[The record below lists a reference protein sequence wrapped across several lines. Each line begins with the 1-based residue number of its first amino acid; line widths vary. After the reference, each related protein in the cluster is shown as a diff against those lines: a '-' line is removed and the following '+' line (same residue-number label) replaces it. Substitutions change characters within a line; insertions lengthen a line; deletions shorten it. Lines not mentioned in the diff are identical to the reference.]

1 MEPIPER
8 QAILDFLREL
18 KTHNDRDWFE
28 ANRRRYE
35 RARAS
40 FQAIVGELIDGFD
53 PVDDLGGVTV
63 KECVFRIHRDLR
75 FSADKTP
82 YKTAMTALLGR
93 GGRQSKGRSYYFH
106 VEPDGQS
113 ILACGLWKPT
123 SAELGK
129 MRQALAD
136 DSKPFRKIIGA
147 PGFRRYFG
155 SPSGDSLK
163 SAPQGY
169 AKDHPDID
177 LLRMK
182 QFMAVHGFDDELLV
196 SAKLVPE
203 TLAVFG
209 AMKPFLAYIE
219 SAIE

>member
-18 KTHNDRDWFE
+18 KANNDRGWFE
-28 ANRRRYE
+28 ANRGRYE

-40 FQAIVGELIDGFD
+40 FQAIVGELIARFD
-53 PVDDLGGVTV
+53 PVDDLGGVAV
-63 KECVFRIHRDLR
+63 KDCVFRINRDLR

-93 GGRQSKGRSYYFH
+93 GGRRSTGRSYYFH
-106 VEPDGQS
+106 VEPEGQS
-113 ILACGLWKPT
+113 ILACGLWEPS

-129 MRQALAD
+129 LRQAIAE
-136 DSKPFRKIIGA
+136 DSSPFRKAIGS
-147 PGFRRYFG
+147 PEFRRLFG
-155 SPSGDSLK
+155 PLSGESLK
-163 SAPQGY
+163 AAPQGY

-182 QFMAVHGFDDELLV
+182 QFMAVHSLSDERFC
-196 SAKLVPE
+196 SEDLVPRA
-203 TLAVFG
+203 LKVFK
-209 AMKPFLAYIE
+209 AMRPFLACIE
-219 SAIE
+219 SALE